1 MAKQKITT
9 TVEKVCDG
17 IAAIGRWI
25 GARRVLF
32 VWSAFSVA
40 VALFFGITKGIRLY
54 GSNADI
60 NVIVLA
66 QFLDTVFM
74 FLKLFVPMFML
85 VVATKYIFDSMNR
98 TDKGASETLRLSFAA
113 AVLAGLAIAALYYL
127 DAGHI
132 IGEGANCKYCD
143 AGKACY
149 FSWDMVGLAGK
160 AFLASSAGVL
170 LTILGLRGIYT
181 ELSFMLS
188 GKK

>member
-1 MAKQKITT
+1 MAKQKIIT

-40 VALFFGITKGIRLY
+40 TALFFGITEGIMLY
-54 GSNADI
+54 KSNADI
-60 NVIVLA
+60 SVIVIA
-66 QFLDTVFM
+66 QFLSIVFV
-74 FLKLFVPMFML
+74 FLKLFVPMFMMII
-85 VVATKYIFDSMNR
+85 ATKYIFDSMNR

-113 AVLAGLAIAALYYL
+113 AALAGLTVAALYYL
-127 DAGHI
+127 DAGNI
-132 IGEGANCKYCD
+132 IGEGAGGKYCD
-143 AGKACY
+143 AGKTCY
-149 FSWDMVGLAGK
+149 FSWGMAGLAGK
-160 AFLASSAGVL
+160 AFLASGIGVL